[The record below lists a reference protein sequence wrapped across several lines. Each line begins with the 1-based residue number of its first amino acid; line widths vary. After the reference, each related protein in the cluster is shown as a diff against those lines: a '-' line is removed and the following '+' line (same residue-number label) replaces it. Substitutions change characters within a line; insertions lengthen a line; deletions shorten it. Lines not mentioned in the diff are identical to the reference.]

1 MQTNEK
7 QTDKIFS
14 QHNFVQQLQGWN
26 PTAPLPS
33 PSWNASLTGMGLIFL
48 AHCQHVPYL
57 WIFPFSGSEVCFPGT
72 IVTLMEASFTSNQSF
87 QSVCLYSTFLLHIEV
102 WWYTYCDLFTEGGRR
117 LKLASHAWDHE
128 QRCQRSILRRP
139 RWPWEAIRGGC
150 RALNWLPLH

>member
-1 MQTNEK
+1 MENYLKT
-7 QTDKIFS
+7 T
-14 QHNFVQQLQGWN
+14 QLCSNYKGGI
-26 PTAPLPS
+26 PPHPS
-33 PSWNASLTGMGLIFL
+33 PPPSWNASLTGMGLIFL

-72 IVTLMEASFTSNQSF
+72 IVTLMEASFFNNHSF

-102 WWYTYCDLFTEGGRR
+102 WWYTYCDLSTEGGRR
-117 LKLASHAWDHE
+117 LKLVSHAWDHE